1 MQSAKVSEYRNQLAQ
16 LHLKVLQDHDPLR
29 VSGKEGDV
37 VVIAADDYENLLET
51 IHVLKDEVTMASL
64 LETRKQVAATNV
76 KGSEIQEMFNDLM
89 ES

>member
-16 LHLKVLQDHDPLR
+16 LHLKIVQNHDPLR

-51 IHVLKDEVTMASL
+51 IHILKDEATMASL
-64 LETRKQVAATNV
+64 LETRKQVAAQNV
-76 KGSEIQEMFNDLM
+76 KGSGIQEVFSDLL

>member
-1 MQSAKVSEYRNQLAQ
+1 MQIAKVSEYRNQLAK

-37 VVIAADDYENLLET
+37 VIIAADDYENLLET

-64 LETRKQVAATNV
+64 LENRKQVAAKIVQGAEV
-76 KGSEIQEMFNDLM
+76 KEVFSDFLVP
-89 ES
+89 